1 MSYLS
6 LLFTSALR
14 GMTSASGAG
23 NVSPMR
29 ALGGLSPTAPDSLEK
44 AWIGTGGEPDNYR
57 LPSGIASLE
66 HWLDL
71 NA

>member
-6 LLFTSALR
+6 LLFPATQDMSKMA
-14 GMTSASGAG
+14 GMIRETKPE
-23 NVSPMR
+23 VH
-29 ALGGLSPTAPDSLEK
+29 TAPNAAENARTDAGDRSN
-44 AWIGTGGEPDNYR
+44 DYR
-57 LPSGIASLE
+57 LPPGIASLE

>member
-1 MSYLS
+1 MSYLN
-6 LLFTSALR
+6 LLFASAAQGILDNGGAGGVSPLSELR
-14 GMTSASGAG
+14 GLTPPAPGEVRSPYTGSGR
-23 NVSPMR
+23 N
-29 ALGGLSPTAPDSLEK
+29 TD
-44 AWIGTGGEPDNYR
+44 DYQ

>member
-1 MSYLS
+1 MSYLN
-6 LLFTSALR
+6 LLSPSATQGKSSNGGAGGVSPVSALR
-14 GMTSASGAG
+14 GLTPPAQVKTRSPYTSSGG
-23 NVSPMR
+23 S
-29 ALGGLSPTAPDSLEK
+29 SD
-44 AWIGTGGEPDNYR
+44 DYR

>member
-6 LLFTSALR
+6 LLFTSAVQ
-14 GMTSASGAG
+14 GMTNASRMIRQTEAEAYA
-23 NVSPMR
+23 SLD
-29 ALGGLSPTAPDSLEK
+29 ALEK
-44 AWIGTGGEPDNYR
+44 VPSGMGSEPEDYR
-57 LPSGIASLE
+57 LPLGIASLE

>member
-14 GMTSASGAG
+14 GMTSTSGAG
-23 NVSPMR
+23 NVNPLR
-29 ALGGLSPTAPDSLEK
+29 AFGGLTPPAPDALEK
-44 AWIGTGGEPDNYR
+44 AWIGTRGEPDDFR
-57 LPSGIASLE
+57 LPLGIASLE